1 MEGSRRQEKR
11 MSKTSE
17 AGTLTS
23 QSTSIRSRQVR
34 GDMPLSGKI
43 QEPKERKSQNVKPQS
58 KSREGVNIDK
68 DFPYVSQVIPKSNLC
83 NNLVWV
89 ESFLDQLLRNPGDEN
104 RPVAIPPSENDRAHD
119 HNKGMCP
126 YWEMP
131 KYRFRLPLIKFKK
144 ILLQS

>member
-1 MEGSRRQEKR
+1 M
-11 MSKTSE
+11 
-17 AGTLTS
+17 LNH
-23 QSTSIRSRQVR
+23 
-34 GDMPLSGKI
+34 
-43 QEPKERKSQNVKPQS
+43 SQNL
-58 KSREGVNIDK
+58 DK

-89 ESFLDQLLRNPGDEN
+89 ETFLDQLLRNPGDEN